1 MATRH
6 TPWQALMQR
15 EVSRKEF
22 LGLMGLGALIL
33 LNLEP
38 ILQLFGKV
46 HTDATNSQSGYGSS
60 VYGGERR
67 VLER

>member
-1 MATRH
+1 
-6 TPWQALMQR
+6 MQR

-38 ILQLFGKV
+38 ILQLFGKI
-46 HTDATNSQSGYGSS
+46 HTNAASVQAGYGTS
-60 VYGGERR
+60 VYGGTKAHTPDGI
-67 VLER
+67 